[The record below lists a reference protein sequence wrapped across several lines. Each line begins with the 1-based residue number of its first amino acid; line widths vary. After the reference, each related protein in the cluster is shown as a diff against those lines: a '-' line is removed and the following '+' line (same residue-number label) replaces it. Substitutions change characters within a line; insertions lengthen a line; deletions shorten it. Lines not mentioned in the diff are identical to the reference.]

1 LQGYKLHGRSTHQ
14 SLEKAVHNVRDIY
27 EKLSRCCDKI
37 PSTIM
42 IMLFIKQ
49 GRKG

>member
-27 EKLSRCCDKI
+27 EKLRCYDEI